1 MYAGK
6 VEWRYY
12 NSRNTITSNVM
23 PRELTMKGALPHP
36 LRNGNPFKLGL
47 FSVNADGGL
56 AFTTVENRW
65 RADWDDIA
73 AMAQLGDKAG
83 IEFILPIARWKGY
96 GGETNARGTSF
107 ETLTHS
113 AGLAAMT

>member
-1 MYAGK
+1 
-6 VEWRYY
+6 
-12 NSRNTITSNVM
+12 
-23 PRELTMKGALPHP
+23 MKTALPYP

-83 IEFILPIARWKGY
+83 IEFILPIARWKG
-96 GGETNARGTSF
+96 
-107 ETLTHS
+107 
-113 AGLAAMT
+113 